1 MCRSEVEE
9 RTPLLTPEEV
19 VDRIFQLVDE
29 NGDGKELMAQIAF
42 MHNVKLSLLD
52 RLVLIMFI
60 KKSLRMIALLRQV
73 GFGSGLF
80 MVRAESSLVQQEEIS
95 YFNVKYHCSVC
106 MLHHHCSLR
115 AHSSHRV
122 HPSL

>member
-1 MCRSEVEE
+1 MEE

-42 MHNVKLSLLD
+42 MHNEKLSLLG

-60 KKSLRMIALLRQV
+60 KKLFRMITSLRRV

-80 MVRAESSLVQQEEIS
+80 VVRAGSSLVQQEEICS
-95 YFNVKYHCSVC
+95 YFNVKYHHSVC
-106 MLHHHCSLR
+106 MLHQHCSLR

>member
-29 NGDGKELMAQIAF
+29 NGDGKELMAQIVF
-42 MHNVKLSLLD
+42 MHNEKLSVLG

-60 KKSLRMIALLRQV
+60 KKSLRIVLLLILDML
-73 GFGSGLF
+73 GLIL
-80 MVRAESSLVQQEEIS
+80 VCSWSESRATW
-95 YFNVKYHCSVC
+95 YNRRK
-106 MLHHHCSLR
+106 
-115 AHSSHRV
+115 
-122 HPSL
+122 

>member
-42 MHNVKLSLLD
+42 MHNEKLSVLG

-60 KKSLRMIALLRQV
+60 KKSLRIVLLLILDV
-73 GFGSGLF
+73 LGLIL
-80 MVRAESSLVQQEEIS
+80 VCSWSESRA
-95 YFNVKYHCSVC
+95 NW
-106 MLHHHCSLR
+106 
-115 AHSSHRV
+115 
-122 HPSL
+122 

>member
-1 MCRSEVEE
+1 M
-9 RTPLLTPEEV
+9 
-19 VDRIFQLVDE
+19 DRIFQLVDE

-42 MHNVKLSLLD
+42 MHNEKLSLLG

-80 MVRAESSLVQQEEIS
+80 MVRAESSGAWS
-95 YFNVKYHCSVC
+95 SRRKSVLIL
-106 MLHHHCSLR
+106 M
-115 AHSSHRV
+115 
-122 HPSL
+122 